1 MEFHP
6 DSSSENVCS
15 DSIASDLHAD
25 VPAAVEET
33 QIEANAPQ
41 TNDTPQSIGGNRV
54 LVNNLSR

>member
-6 DSSSENVCS
+6 DSSSENVRS

-25 VPAAVEET
+25 VPAEVEET

-41 TNDTPQSIGGNRV
+41 ANDAPQPIGGSRV